1 MVASNSVLVPLQAEF
16 FALEGLSQ
24 LLLTV
29 RDIRSKINEDLK
41 IHGIVLTMFDK
52 RNNLSEQIE
61 EDVRGNLGELV
72 YDTVIPRNVRISEA
86 PSFSM
91 PALIYDHKC
100 SGAIAYQKL
109 AAEFLKREDH
119 FERRKN
125 EFKNERK
132 KGLGRGLSSFLDV
145 DGFDEIVEISNP
157 EDGVSK
163 ASNSSNFLPIEQ
175 LVPNQNQPRKDF
187 SADELKSLASS
198 IRETGIIQPILVR
211 KNNSFYEIVA
221 GERRWRAA
229 QLAKIHEVPVLIKE
243 LTNEEVVKISIVEN
257 IQRVDLNPIEEA
269 NSYHQL
275 IRDFGYTQEKVSS
288 SLGKSRSYIA
298 NSLRLLSLPESIIKL
313 LKEGKLTS
321 GHARA
326 LVGVKNSEFLAK
338 KIIEDGLSVRDI
350 ENIVKKGIDQSN
362 NRIEKKPSIKKDVDT
377 LNLEQDLK
385 MALGL
390 KTVIDH
396 NENSGRGS
404 IIIKYRDLEQLD
416 EFCSKI
422 MKI

>member
-1 MVASNSVLVPLQAEF
+1 MSS
-16 FALEGLSQ
+16 
-24 LLLTV
+24 
-29 RDIRSKINEDLK
+29 
-41 IHGIVLTMFDK
+41 
-52 RNNLSEQIE
+52 
-61 EDVRGNLGELV
+61 
-72 YDTVIPRNVRISEA
+72 
-86 PSFSM
+86 
-91 PALIYDHKC
+91 
-100 SGAIAYQKL
+100 
-109 AAEFLKREDH
+109 
-119 FERRKN
+119 
-125 EFKNERK
+125 KNERK

-145 DGFDEIVEISNP
+145 DSFDEIVEISNP
-157 EDGVSK
+157 EKEVSK
-163 ASNSSNFLPIEQ
+163 ASNSSNFLPIEH
-175 LVPNQNQPRKDF
+175 LVPNQNQPRKNF
-187 SADELKSLASS
+187 SEDELKSLASS

-298 NSLRLLSLPESIIKL
+298 NSLRLLSLPKSIIKFL
-313 LKEGKLTS
+313 EEGKLTS

-338 KIIEDGLSVRDI
+338 KIIEEGLSVRDI

>member
-1 MVASNSVLVPLQAEF
+1 MSS
-16 FALEGLSQ
+16 
-24 LLLTV
+24 
-29 RDIRSKINEDLK
+29 
-41 IHGIVLTMFDK
+41 
-52 RNNLSEQIE
+52 
-61 EDVRGNLGELV
+61 
-72 YDTVIPRNVRISEA
+72 
-86 PSFSM
+86 
-91 PALIYDHKC
+91 
-100 SGAIAYQKL
+100 
-109 AAEFLKREDH
+109 
-119 FERRKN
+119 
-125 EFKNERK
+125 KNERK

-145 DGFDEIVEISNP
+145 DSFDEIVEISNP
-157 EDGVSK
+157 EKEVSK
-163 ASNSSNFLPIEQ
+163 ASNSSNFLPIEH
-175 LVPNQNQPRKDF
+175 LVPNQNQPRKNF
-187 SADELKSLASS
+187 SEDELKSLASS
-198 IRETGIIQPILVR
+198 ISETGIIQPILVR

-298 NSLRLLSLPESIIKL
+298 NSLRLLSLPKSIIKFIE
-313 LKEGKLTS
+313 EGKLTS

-338 KIIEDGLSVRDI
+338 KIIEEGLSVRDV
-350 ENIVKKGIDQSN
+350 ENIVKTGIDQRN

>member
-1 MVASNSVLVPLQAEF
+1 MSS
-16 FALEGLSQ
+16 
-24 LLLTV
+24 
-29 RDIRSKINEDLK
+29 
-41 IHGIVLTMFDK
+41 
-52 RNNLSEQIE
+52 
-61 EDVRGNLGELV
+61 
-72 YDTVIPRNVRISEA
+72 
-86 PSFSM
+86 
-91 PALIYDHKC
+91 
-100 SGAIAYQKL
+100 
-109 AAEFLKREDH
+109 
-119 FERRKN
+119 
-125 EFKNERK
+125 KNERK

-145 DGFDEIVEISNP
+145 DSFDEIVEISNP
-157 EDGVSK
+157 EKEVSK
-163 ASNSSNFLPIEQ
+163 ASNSSNFLPIEH
-175 LVPNQNQPRKDF
+175 LVPNQNQPRKNF
-187 SADELKSLASS
+187 SEDELKSLASS
-198 IRETGIIQPILVR
+198 ISETGIIQPILVR
-211 KNNSFYEIVA
+211 KKNSFYEIVA

-298 NSLRLLSLPESIIKL
+298 NSLRLLSLPKSIIKFIE
-313 LKEGKLTS
+313 EGKLTS

-326 LVGVKNSEFLAK
+326 LVGVKNPEFLAK
-338 KIIEDGLSVRDI
+338 KIIEEGLSVRDI
-350 ENIVKKGIDQSN
+350 ENIVKKGIEQSN
-362 NRIEKKPSIKKDVDT
+362 NRIEKKPLIKKDVDT

-416 EFCSKI
+416 KFCSKI

>member
-1 MVASNSVLVPLQAEF
+1 MSS
-16 FALEGLSQ
+16 
-24 LLLTV
+24 
-29 RDIRSKINEDLK
+29 
-41 IHGIVLTMFDK
+41 
-52 RNNLSEQIE
+52 
-61 EDVRGNLGELV
+61 
-72 YDTVIPRNVRISEA
+72 
-86 PSFSM
+86 
-91 PALIYDHKC
+91 
-100 SGAIAYQKL
+100 
-109 AAEFLKREDH
+109 
-119 FERRKN
+119 
-125 EFKNERK
+125 KNERK

-145 DGFDEIVEISNP
+145 DSFDEIVEISNP
-157 EDGVSK
+157 EKEVSK
-163 ASNSSNFLPIEQ
+163 ASNSSNFLPIEH
-175 LVPNQNQPRKDF
+175 LVPNQNQPRKNF
-187 SADELKSLASS
+187 SEDELKSLASS
-198 IRETGIIQPILVR
+198 ISETGIIQPILVR

-298 NSLRLLSLPESIIKL
+298 NSLRLLSLPKSIIKFL
-313 LKEGKLTS
+313 EEGKLTS

-338 KIIEDGLSVRDI
+338 KIIEEGLSVRDI

>member
-1 MVASNSVLVPLQAEF
+1 M
-16 FALEGLSQ
+16 
-24 LLLTV
+24 
-29 RDIRSKINEDLK
+29 
-41 IHGIVLTMFDK
+41 
-52 RNNLSEQIE
+52 
-61 EDVRGNLGELV
+61 
-72 YDTVIPRNVRISEA
+72 
-86 PSFSM
+86 
-91 PALIYDHKC
+91 
-100 SGAIAYQKL
+100 
-109 AAEFLKREDH
+109 
-119 FERRKN
+119 
-125 EFKNERK
+125 
-132 KGLGRGLSSFLDV
+132 
-145 DGFDEIVEISNP
+145 
-157 EDGVSK
+157 
-163 ASNSSNFLPIEQ
+163 
-175 LVPNQNQPRKDF
+175 
-187 SADELKSLASS
+187 
-198 IRETGIIQPILVR
+198 
-211 KNNSFYEIVA
+211 
-221 GERRWRAA
+221 
-229 QLAKIHEVPVLIKE
+229 LIKE

-275 IRDFGYTQEKVSS
+275 IRDFGYTQEKISS

-298 NSLRLLSLPESIIKL
+298 NSLRLLSLPKSIIKFIE
-313 LKEGKLTS
+313 EGKLTS

-338 KIIEDGLSVRDI
+338 KIIEEGLSVRDI
-350 ENIVKKGIDQSN
+350 ENIVKTGIDQRN

>member
-1 MVASNSVLVPLQAEF
+1 MSS
-16 FALEGLSQ
+16 
-24 LLLTV
+24 
-29 RDIRSKINEDLK
+29 
-41 IHGIVLTMFDK
+41 
-52 RNNLSEQIE
+52 
-61 EDVRGNLGELV
+61 
-72 YDTVIPRNVRISEA
+72 
-86 PSFSM
+86 
-91 PALIYDHKC
+91 
-100 SGAIAYQKL
+100 
-109 AAEFLKREDH
+109 
-119 FERRKN
+119 
-125 EFKNERK
+125 KNERK

-145 DGFDEIVEISNP
+145 DSFDEIVEISNP
-157 EDGVSK
+157 EKEVSK
-163 ASNSSNFLPIEQ
+163 ASNSSNFLPIEH
-175 LVPNQNQPRKDF
+175 LVPNQNQPRKNF
-187 SADELKSLASS
+187 SEDELKSLASS
-198 IRETGIIQPILVR
+198 ISETGIIQPILVR

-298 NSLRLLSLPESIIKL
+298 NSLRLLSLPKSIIKFIE
-313 LKEGKLTS
+313 EGKLTS

-338 KIIEDGLSVRDI
+338 KIIEEGLSVRDI
-350 ENIVKKGIDQSN
+350 ENIVKKGIDLSN
-362 NRIEKKPSIKKDVDT
+362 NRIENKPSIKKDVDT

>member
-1 MVASNSVLVPLQAEF
+1 MSS
-16 FALEGLSQ
+16 
-24 LLLTV
+24 
-29 RDIRSKINEDLK
+29 
-41 IHGIVLTMFDK
+41 
-52 RNNLSEQIE
+52 
-61 EDVRGNLGELV
+61 
-72 YDTVIPRNVRISEA
+72 
-86 PSFSM
+86 
-91 PALIYDHKC
+91 
-100 SGAIAYQKL
+100 
-109 AAEFLKREDH
+109 
-119 FERRKN
+119 
-125 EFKNERK
+125 KNERK

-145 DGFDEIVEISNP
+145 DSFDEIVEISNG
-157 EDGVSK
+157 ENEVNK

-187 SADELKSLASS
+187 SEDELKSLASS

-229 QLAKIHEVPVLIKE
+229 QIAKIHEVPVLIKE
-243 LTNEEVVKISIVEN
+243 LTDEEVVKISIIEN

-275 IRDFGYTQEKVSS
+275 IREFGYTQEKVSS
-288 SLGKSRSYIA
+288 SLGKSSSYIA
-298 NSLRLLSLPESIIKL
+298 NSLRLLSLPESIIKF
-313 LKEGKLTS
+313 LKEGKLSS
-321 GHARA
+321 GHARS

-338 KIIEDGLSVRDI
+338 KIIEEGLSVRDI
-350 ENIVKKGIDQSN
+350 ENIVKKGIDQSDN
-362 NRIEKKPSIKKDVDT
+362 TIGNKPSIRKDVDT

>member
-1 MVASNSVLVPLQAEF
+1 MSS
-16 FALEGLSQ
+16 
-24 LLLTV
+24 
-29 RDIRSKINEDLK
+29 
-41 IHGIVLTMFDK
+41 
-52 RNNLSEQIE
+52 
-61 EDVRGNLGELV
+61 
-72 YDTVIPRNVRISEA
+72 
-86 PSFSM
+86 
-91 PALIYDHKC
+91 
-100 SGAIAYQKL
+100 
-109 AAEFLKREDH
+109 
-119 FERRKN
+119 
-125 EFKNERK
+125 KNERK

-145 DGFDEIVEISNP
+145 DSFDDIVEISNA
-157 EDGVSK
+157 EDAVSK

-211 KNNSFYEIVA
+211 KNNSSYEIVA

-243 LTNEEVVKISIVEN
+243 LTNEEVVKISIIEN

-326 LVGVKNSEFLAK
+326 LVGVKKSEFLAN
-338 KIIEDGLSVRDI
+338 KIIKENLSVRDI
-350 ENIVKKGIDQSN
+350 EKIVKKGIAQIDD
-362 NRIEKKPSIKKDVDT
+362 RIKKTTSSEKDVDT

-390 KTVIDH
+390 KVNIDH
-396 NENSGRGS
+396 NEGSGGGS
-404 IIIKYRDLEQLD
+404 IIIRYKDLEQLD
-416 EFCSKI
+416 IFCSKI

>member
-1 MVASNSVLVPLQAEF
+1 MSS
-16 FALEGLSQ
+16 
-24 LLLTV
+24 
-29 RDIRSKINEDLK
+29 
-41 IHGIVLTMFDK
+41 
-52 RNNLSEQIE
+52 
-61 EDVRGNLGELV
+61 
-72 YDTVIPRNVRISEA
+72 
-86 PSFSM
+86 
-91 PALIYDHKC
+91 
-100 SGAIAYQKL
+100 
-109 AAEFLKREDH
+109 
-119 FERRKN
+119 
-125 EFKNERK
+125 KNERK

-145 DGFDEIVEISNP
+145 DSFDEIVEISNP
-157 EDGVSK
+157 EIEVSK
-163 ASNSSNFLPIEQ
+163 ASISSNFLPIEH
-175 LVPNQNQPRKDF
+175 LVPNQNQPRKNF
-187 SADELKSLASS
+187 SEDELKSLASS
-198 IRETGIIQPILVR
+198 ISETGIIQPILVR

-298 NSLRLLSLPESIIKL
+298 NSLRLLSLPKSIIKYL
-313 LKEGKLTS
+313 EEGKLTS

-338 KIIEDGLSVRDI
+338 KIIEEGLSVRDI
-350 ENIVKKGIDQSN
+350 ENIVKTGIDQRN